1 MQLFACEEHQ
11 LPHHRALEVSAAER
25 AAGEGL
31 EAERRLAYVAF
42 TRAQE
47 SLAITATGS
56 AASRFLSEAGLSPE
70 QPYQAPPPRPPARGA
85 APSQTHADP
94 KVARALGEAERVGL
108 SYAIRT
114 APDRETALEL
124 AATAIERRL
133 VGDRT
138 TSERMT
144 VTKLFAA
151 VEQLSDSERAAALA
165 AARVR
170 NDQTLVGRLDVGG
183 QRLLVKT
190 LRGLALE
197 G

>member
-1 MQLFACEEHQ
+1 VTE
-11 LPHHRALEVSAAER
+11 AER

-42 TRAQE
+42 TRAQR
-47 SLAITATGS
+47 SLSITATGS

-70 QPYQAPPPRPPARGA
+70 DPYQAPPARLPARGTPPA
-85 APSQTHADP
+85 HAHADP

-108 SYAIRT
+108 SYALRT
-114 APDRETALEL
+114 APDRQTALEL

-170 NDQTLVGRLDVGG
+170 NDQTRVGRLDAGG
-183 QRLLVKT
+183 QRLLIKT
-190 LRGLALE
+190 LRGLSAPKC
-197 G
+197 